1 MLLQKK
7 NNLYIIIAGMNRNEA
22 YDSQE
27 KIFRAACI
35 YDYTYFIKSF
45 FFIIIKKIKFMKK

>member
-1 MLLQKK
+1 
-7 NNLYIIIAGMNRNEA
+7 MNRNEA